1 MKPINKMRDATSQ
14 PLDSGK
20 LPGELLARLLSQY
33 RTPEDASVIVQP
45 KYGFD
50 AAAVL
55 LGAETLLVKSDP
67 ITFAT
72 DEAAHYLVAVNAND
86 IACMGGIPR
95 WLTVVV
101 LLPEGKT
108 TPATVERLFS
118 ELREACVEA
127 GVALIGGHT
136 EITLGVDRPLFVGTM
151 LGVPG
156 PTGLLRPGEASP
168 GDELYV
174 TKWIGIEGT
183 ALLGHDCDTDL
194 AALGEN
200 VIARAKL
207 LLRDPGVS
215 VVPDALASLASGVV
229 TALHDPTEGGI
240 ATAIHELAEASSLGA
255 LVEHDSIPV
264 REETRLICD
273 QLSID
278 PLGLLSSGALLIAAK
293 PGTGEKLRETLEAAS
308 IPVTRIGR
316 LTDIRH
322 GVQLIVG
329 DETVPLRRYDSDEI
343 TRVL

>member
-14 PLDSGK
+14 PLASGK
-20 LPGELLARLLSQY
+20 LPGELLARLISQY
-33 RTPEDASVIVQP
+33 RTPEHASVIVQP

-55 LGAETLLVKSDP
+55 LGDETLLVKSDP

-72 DEAAHYLVAVNAND
+72 EGPARYLVAVNAND

-95 WLTVVV
+95 WLTVVA

-108 TPATVERLFS
+108 TPELVEWLFS
-118 ELREACVEA
+118 DLRDACVEA

-136 EITLGVDRPLFVGTM
+136 EITLGIDRPLLIGTM

-156 PTGLLRPGEASP
+156 PTGLLHPGEASP

-183 ALLGHDCDTDL
+183 ALLGHDCDREL
-194 AALGEN
+194 AGLGEE
-200 VIARAKL
+200 VLASAKL
-207 LLRDPGVS
+207 LLSDPGIS
-215 VVPDALASLASGVV
+215 IVPDALAALASGVV

-240 ATAIHELAEASSLGA
+240 ATAVHELAGASSLGA
-255 LVEHDSIPV
+255 LVERDSIPV
-264 REETRLICD
+264 RDETRLICH
-273 QLSID
+273 QLDID

-293 PGTGEKLRETLEAAS
+293 PGTGEKLRETLAAAS
-308 IPVTRIGR
+308 VPVARIGS
-316 LTDIRH
+316 LTDLAH
-322 GVQLIVG
+322 GIQLVLG
-329 DETVPLRRYDSDEI
+329 DQTMLLPRYDSDEI